1 MNTCT
6 YVCVHTC
13 TQRHMR
19 RAHTT
24 YDVFSRPSKL
34 IAYFPLTT
42 IGTHC
47 FWCVLLLCFAL
58 LSVWGAMPKMLS
70 YRSLSLPL
78 SLSRAEMLRG
88 EWVSC
93 GGMSLTESGK
103 EVNFVDKKGKRFSR
117 CMSVLL
123 LPCLSLVLSLFLLFV
138 CAQLFSIVAISCFD
152 SQTVKNLT
160 TAATTT
166 SNDNKTTVEKPHKC

>member
-1 MNTCT
+1 MYICMCAHVYTAT
-6 YVCVHTC
+6 YEESTHNLWCFFSPKQVNCLFSTNNNRHTLFLVCVV
-13 TQRHMR
+13 
-19 RAHTT
+19 A
-24 YDVFSRPSKL
+24 
-34 IAYFPLTT
+34 
-42 IGTHC
+42 
-47 FWCVLLLCFAL
+47 LLCSAL
-58 LSVWGAMPKMLS
+58 RVGGHAKNVE
-70 YRSLSLPL
+70 LSLTVSPSL

-93 GGMSLTESGK
+93 GGVSLTESGK
-103 EVNFVDKKGKRFSR
+103 EVNFVDKKGKRFSLYK
-117 CMSVLL
+117 CAAIAMS
-123 LPCLSLVLSLFLLFV
+123 LSLVLSLFLLFV

>member
-1 MNTCT
+1 M

-19 RAHTT
+19 RTHNLWCFFSPKQVNCLFSTNNNRHTLFL
-24 YDVFSRPSKL
+24 VCLS
-34 IAYFPLTT
+34 
-42 IGTHC
+42 
-47 FWCVLLLCFAL
+47 LCSAL

-70 YRSLSLPL
+70 YRSLSLSH
-78 SLSRAEMLRG
+78 SLRCCE
-88 EWVSC
+88 VS
-93 GGMSLTESGK
+93 GWAVVVMTESGK
-103 EVNFVDKKGKRFSR
+103 EVNLLIKRASASLVVWVCCYCR
-117 CMSVLL
+117 VSLSLTLL
-123 LPCLSLVLSLFLLFV
+123 LSLSLFLLFV

-160 TAATTT
+160 TTATTT

>member
-1 MNTCT
+1 M

-19 RAHTT
+19 RTHNLWCFFSPKQVNCLFSTNNNRHTLFL
-24 YDVFSRPSKL
+24 VCLS
-34 IAYFPLTT
+34 
-42 IGTHC
+42 
-47 FWCVLLLCFAL
+47 LCSAL
-58 LSVWGAMPKMLS
+58 LSVWGGHAKNVELS
-70 YRSLSLPL
+70 LTVSPSLSL
-78 SLSRAEMLRG
+78 AEMLRG

-93 GGMSLTESGK
+93 GGDDGERQGG
-103 EVNFVDKKGKRFSR
+103 EFVDKKGKRFSR

-123 LPCLSLVLSLFLLFV
+123 LPCLSLTHSTTLSLFLLFV

-160 TAATTT
+160 TTATTT